1 MIKSQVI
8 RNKLEMLKGQK
19 QQIVDDIKHL
29 KKSNKIKEN
38 ELNQYTMAREVIQV
52 VGEMTTK
59 QIEYHIND
67 ITSLAMEA
75 VFPNSYFIQLE
86 FLQRRNKTECDIYFT
101 RNGVKFDPLTASGGG
116 AVDIASFAL
125 RIASWSLN
133 TPHSRNTI
141 ILDEPLRFLSK
152 EYREKASY
160 MIKEISKKL
169 KIQFIIV
176 THDPVLTAYADKI
189 FEVNI
194 NKGISSINTSKQ

>member
-1 MIKSQVI
+1 
-8 RNKLEMLKGQK
+8 MLKGQK